1 MELELELVLVLV
13 FRRSPLILLTLVPP
27 PCANERVP
35 FPLWRPRAR
44 SEPCSR
50 PRLLLPVLS
59 CSSRSVFLPFTY
71 LTSPP
76 FPEANNDNLH
86 IIVII
91 YTGAKVSIHAYGIG
105 FSGLTYEIQT
115 PEVANLRMP
124 IHGKVR

>member
-1 MELELELVLVLV
+1 M
-13 FRRSPLILLTLVPP
+13 
-27 PCANERVP
+27 
-35 FPLWRPRAR
+35 
-44 SEPCSR
+44 
-50 PRLLLPVLS
+50 LPTASLFVLS
-59 CSSRSVFLPFTY
+59 CSSRSVFLC
-71 LTSPP
+71 LSSPP
-76 FPEANNDNLH
+76 FPEANDNNVH